1 MAINSRT
8 KGAAGEREL
17 AKKLTEV
24 LGCEARRGQQFQGSP
39 DSPDVVTSLDGVH
52 IECKR
57 VERFEI
63 YKAMEQAKH
72 DAGGKIPVVCHR
84 KNRGEWLAVVRLEDL
99 PELAKRLSEK

>member
-1 MAINSRT
+1 MPINSRA
-8 KGAAGEREL
+8 KGAMGEREL

-24 LGCEARRGQQFQGSP
+24 FGCEARRGQQFQGSP

-63 YKAMEQAKH
+63 YKAMEQAKR
-72 DAGGKIPVVCHR
+72 DSGDKIPVVCHR
-84 KNRGEWLAVVRLEDL
+84 KNRGEWLAVVRLDDL
-99 PELAKRLSEK
+99 PELIKRLGTN